1 MCSQICKDYDDWYQE
16 YPPFKLK
23 RIWFKIRAWSWVLII
38 LYFIMGLQISFII
51 LIMLA
56 AVSPDI

>member
-1 MCSQICKDYDDWYQE
+1 MCSQICKYYDDWYQG

-23 RIWFKIRAWSWVLII
+23 RIWFRIRDWRWDLII
-38 LYFIMGLQISFII
+38 LYFIMGLQMSFII